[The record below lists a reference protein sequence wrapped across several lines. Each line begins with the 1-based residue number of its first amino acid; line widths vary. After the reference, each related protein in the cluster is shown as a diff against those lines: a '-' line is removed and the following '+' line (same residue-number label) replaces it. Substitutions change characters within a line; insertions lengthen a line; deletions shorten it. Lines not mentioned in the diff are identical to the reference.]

1 MTIDEQFEKIREKFG
16 EPSIVIRTEEEE
28 ERERQ
33 KLIQKFN
40 SKKAVAKRRGGDD
53 LLDLNI
59 PPPSF
64 ESGYSTWIEGSS
76 VDTVSEAS
84 SLKNVLSLDQAEHFF
99 AGDNTLLPS
108 NTQDYKASKILQ
120 DAMTGQNLLGMMEEP
135 KAKFN
140 RPRDMQGND
149 ALDLFIDPIA
159 IFGSDRHPALQEVL
173 QQLDLCKK
181 FRGDCHLHLLQADC
195 IAPLLFLIQ
204 NESRDSIWNCKT
216 LRAFFPQF
224 VSRLDFNLRQNVTCK
239 INTQQRVRMLG
250 PNRDCWLKNAVTI
263 WDGISLSF
271 SLTCFVV
278 HVFAAQHDIT
288 TLFSRFFL
296 NI

>member
-1 MTIDEQFEKIREKFG
+1 VSGRTSSLANSVGASTGMSVKKTRKISSGAANCTGPGSIRDYATYVKSGGFVPLPVLEPERGVESSLFAQYPGLDALDEDGVFSSGRSNWRQKPNTLDEVHVTIDEQFEKIREKFG

-108 NTQDYKASKILQ
+108 NTQDYKSSKILQ
-120 DAMTGQNLLGMMEEP
+120 DAMTGQ
-135 KAKFN
+135 
-140 RPRDMQGND
+140 
-149 ALDLFIDPIA
+149 
-159 IFGSDRHPALQEVL
+159 
-173 QQLDLCKK
+173 
-181 FRGDCHLHLLQADC
+181 

-204 NESRDSIWNCKT
+204 NE
-216 LRAFFPQF
+216 
-224 VSRLDFNLRQNVTCK
+224 
-239 INTQQRVRMLG
+239 
-250 PNRDCWLKNAVTI
+250 
-263 WDGISLSF
+263 
-271 SLTCFVV
+271 
-278 HVFAAQHDIT
+278 
-288 TLFSRFFL
+288 
-296 NI
+296 